1 MSEIKMNLNHIKGI
15 HKWNKDAGLSVSFDK
30 SKEIAMLL
38 EELYEAIGIPNPKQ
52 EAREFVAE
60 ANKRKDLLPV
70 EEVDFLDALCDIEFI
85 LHGSKCKMGLSPQ
98 QDIKSIETV
107 LTANLQKLS
116 AGQDEHGKQKK
127 PADFIPPEERLQQIL
142 DERQ

>member
-1 MSEIKMNLNHIKGI
+1 MNLNHIKGI
-15 HKWNKDAGLSVSFDK
+15 HKWNKDAGLSTSFSP

-38 EELYEAIGIPNPKQ
+38 EELYEALGIPEPKHA
-52 EAREFVAE
+52 ARSFVNDTNA
-60 ANKRKDLLPV
+60 RTDLLHV
-70 EEVDFLDALCDIEFI
+70 EEVNFLDALCDMEFI

-98 QDIKSIETV
+98 QDVSSIETV

-116 AGQDEHGKQKK
+116 AGQDSAGKQRK
-127 PADFIPPEERLQQIL
+127 PDGFVPPEEKLQKLL